1 MEECDEN
8 GNVTAGTK
16 VVTASN
22 DKSGLI
28 TFDELTYKDAG
39 THYYKISEAA
49 SENPEA
55 NIVYDNA
62 AYIVKVDVTKDD
74 TAAALTATASEY
86 KKLVTGADGQT
97 TTENVES
104 VVFNN
109 GIKVSTSFTGQ
120 KYVDGEL
127 ESTAGAFSFTLTRT
141 DDTYANALTGEDAYS
156 ETVSNDAA
164 GNITFTEINY
174 DTPGDYYYTI
184 SENVP
189 EQQEANMYYDEAVY
203 RAKVTVSKDG
213 QVTVEKSVVPYD
225 GYEGDDENTFEPV
238 EDDEFLIFNNYH
250 FMTMS
255 MDYALA
261 TITGTYSY
269 TVKEINEQGE
279 NNVSDI
285 EYDPSVYTVTVNV
298 DENMDTSITYIK
310 NGTNVDNSFESV
322 DGISFENKMS
332 VTAAAIDPAV
342 KKVLNNAELQPG
354 EFTFQLFD
362 ENNNLIDTKK
372 NTDNGSVLFDSII
385 FDEVGDYNYTIKE
398 LIPSDPG

>member
-1 MEECDEN
+1 MW
-8 GNVTAGTK
+8 
-16 VVTASN
+16 S
-22 DKSGLI
+22 
-28 TFDELTYKDAG
+28 
-39 THYYKISEAA
+39 
-49 SENPEA
+49 
-55 NIVYDNA
+55 
-62 AYIVKVDVTKDD
+62 
-74 TAAALTATASEY
+74 
-86 KKLVTGADGQT
+86 
-97 TTENVES
+97 
-104 VVFNN
+104 
-109 GIKVSTSFTGQ
+109 
-120 KYVDGEL
+120 YV
-127 ESTAGAFSFTLTRT
+127 
-141 DDTYANALTGEDAYS
+141 
-156 ETVSNDAA
+156 
-164 GNITFTEINY
+164 
-174 DTPGDYYYTI
+174 
-184 SENVP
+184 
-189 EQQEANMYYDEAVY
+189 
-203 RAKVTVSKDG
+203 
-213 QVTVEKSVVPYD
+213 
-225 GYEGDDENTFEPV
+225 GYEGDDGNTFEPV

-250 FMTMS
+250 FMTKS

-285 EYDPSVYTVTVNV
+285 EYDPSVYIVTVNV

-310 NGTNVDNSFESV
+310 NGTNVDNSSESV

-398 LIPSDPG
+398 LIPSDPGQITYDDREIKVNVSVTKDDTTGNLEAAITYLEIMHRQKSRHL

>member
-1 MEECDEN
+1 MW
-8 GNVTAGTK
+8 
-16 VVTASN
+16 S
-22 DKSGLI
+22 
-28 TFDELTYKDAG
+28 
-39 THYYKISEAA
+39 
-49 SENPEA
+49 
-55 NIVYDNA
+55 
-62 AYIVKVDVTKDD
+62 
-74 TAAALTATASEY
+74 
-86 KKLVTGADGQT
+86 
-97 TTENVES
+97 
-104 VVFNN
+104 
-109 GIKVSTSFTGQ
+109 
-120 KYVDGEL
+120 YV
-127 ESTAGAFSFTLTRT
+127 
-141 DDTYANALTGEDAYS
+141 
-156 ETVSNDAA
+156 
-164 GNITFTEINY
+164 
-174 DTPGDYYYTI
+174 
-184 SENVP
+184 
-189 EQQEANMYYDEAVY
+189 
-203 RAKVTVSKDG
+203 
-213 QVTVEKSVVPYD
+213 
-225 GYEGDDENTFEPV
+225 GYEGDVGNTFEPV

-298 DENMDTSITYIK
+298 DENMDMSITCIK
-310 NGTNVDNSFESV
+310 NGTNVDNSSESV

-362 ENNNLIDTKK
+362 ENNSLIDTKK

-398 LIPSDPG
+398 LIQMVIWHLNTKENHNQKFVDVVKTVKTGDTARIGLFAILSIAAIVVVIIVLRRRKNS

>member
-1 MEECDEN
+1 MW
-8 GNVTAGTK
+8 
-16 VVTASN
+16 S
-22 DKSGLI
+22 
-28 TFDELTYKDAG
+28 
-39 THYYKISEAA
+39 
-49 SENPEA
+49 
-55 NIVYDNA
+55 
-62 AYIVKVDVTKDD
+62 
-74 TAAALTATASEY
+74 
-86 KKLVTGADGQT
+86 
-97 TTENVES
+97 
-104 VVFNN
+104 
-109 GIKVSTSFTGQ
+109 
-120 KYVDGEL
+120 YV
-127 ESTAGAFSFTLTRT
+127 
-141 DDTYANALTGEDAYS
+141 
-156 ETVSNDAA
+156 
-164 GNITFTEINY
+164 
-174 DTPGDYYYTI
+174 
-184 SENVP
+184 
-189 EQQEANMYYDEAVY
+189 
-203 RAKVTVSKDG
+203 
-213 QVTVEKSVVPYD
+213 
-225 GYEGDDENTFEPV
+225 GYEGDVGNTLEPV

-250 FMTMS
+250 FMTKS

-310 NGTNVDNSFESV
+310 NGTNVDNSSESV

-398 LIPSDPG
+398 LIPSDPGQITYDDREIKVNVNVTKDDTTGNLEAAITYLEIMHRQKSRHL